1 VQLEHIWRCDVS
13 SALGEVLGYAVGIA
27 VSPIPIAAVILM
39 LFSARARSNGVAF
52 MVAWVLGIAL
62 VTTVVLLIPGLEA
75 SDSEPSNLTGWIK
88 AALGIS
94 LVLLAVRQWRSR
106 PRSGDEPKTPRWM
119 DRIDTIRFGG
129 SFGLGFLLSALN
141 PKNLLLAAAAGA
153 TISSIEMTT
162 TETVTTVILF
172 TLVAAATVVIPVV
185 GYLVAGD
192 RLDDP
197 LDTAKTWLI
206 DNNSTVM
213 AVLLLVFGAV
223 LVGDAIEILS

>member
-1 VQLEHIWRCDVS
+1 MI

-39 LFSARARSNGVAF
+39 LFSTRARSNSVAF
-52 MVAWVLGIAL
+52 MVAWVLGIAV

-75 SDSEPSNLTGWIK
+75 SDSEPSDATGWIK
-88 AALGIS
+88 AVVGVS
-94 LVLLAVRQWRSR
+94 LVLLAVRQWKAR
-106 PRSGDEPKTPRWM
+106 PKPGDEPQTPAWM
-119 DRIDTIRFGG
+119 GKIDTMKFATA
-129 SFGLGFLLSALN
+129 FGLGFLLSAVN

-153 TISSIEMTT
+153 TIGSLEMST
-162 TETVTTVILF
+162 TETATTVIVF

-185 GYLVAGD
+185 GYLIAGD
-192 RLDDP
+192 RLDGP
-197 LDTAKTWLI
+197 LDTTKTWLI

-223 LVGDAIEILS
+223 LLGDAIKILA

>member
-1 VQLEHIWRCDVS
+1 VT

-39 LFSARARSNGVAF
+39 LFSGRARSNSVGF

-62 VTTVVLLIPGLEA
+62 VTSTVLLIPGLEA
-75 SDSEPSNLTGWIK
+75 SDSEPSTLTGWIK

-106 PRSGDEPKTPRWM
+106 PEPGDEPKTPAWM
-119 DRIDTIRFGG
+119 SKIDTMKFGG
-129 SFGLGFLLSALN
+129 SFGLGFLLSAVN

-153 TISSIEMTT
+153 TIGSIEMTT
-162 TETVTTVILF
+162 TETIATVILF
-172 TLVAAATVVIPVV
+172 TLVAAATVVIPVI
-185 GYLVAGD
+185 GYLIAGD
-192 RLDDP
+192 RLDGP
-197 LDTAKTWLI
+197 LDTAKTWLLS
-206 DNNSTVM
+206 NNSTVM

-223 LVGDAIEILS
+223 LLGDAIDILS

>member
-1 VQLEHIWRCDVS
+1 VS
-13 SALGEVLGYAVGIA
+13 SALGEVLGFAVGIA

-75 SDSEPSNLTGWIK
+75 SDSEPSTLTGWIK

-106 PRSGDEPKTPRWM
+106 PGPGDEPKAPGWM
-119 DRIDTIRFGG
+119 GRIDTMRFGG
-129 SFGLGFLLSALN
+129 SFVLGFLLSALN

-153 TISSIEMTT
+153 TIGSIEMTT
-162 TETVTTVILF
+162 TETVATVILF
-172 TLVAAATVVIPVV
+172 TLVAAATVVIPVA

-192 RLDDP
+192 RLEGL